1 MTRMTTLEMRMTVSD
16 SNIHRIMLYL
26 IFILCSAAHD
36 NGASPIRRRMREQH
50 ESDFEDETDVVDVAR
65 QYFVSSM
72 LVHVASCLILYVISS
87 AVHVYTSVP

>member
-1 MTRMTTLEMRMTVSD
+1 M
-16 SNIHRIMLYL
+16 ILYL
-26 IFILCSAAHD
+26 IFILCSAPHND
-36 NGASPIRRRMREQH
+36 GAIPIRQRMREQH
-50 ESDFEDETDVVDVAR
+50 ESDFEDEEDVVDVAR

>member
-1 MTRMTTLEMRMTVSD
+1 MMRMTTLEMRMTVCD

-26 IFILCSAAHD
+26 IFILCSAPHD

-50 ESDFEDETDVVDVAR
+50 ESDSEDEEDVVDVAR

-72 LVHVASCLILYVISS
+72 LVNVASCL
-87 AVHVYTSVP
+87 

>member
-1 MTRMTTLEMRMTVSD
+1 
-16 SNIHRIMLYL
+16 MLYL
-26 IFILCSAAHD
+26 IFILCSAPHD

-50 ESDFEDETDVVDVAR
+50 ESESEDEEDFVDVAR

-72 LVHVASCLILYVISS
+72 LVHVASCLILYVISN